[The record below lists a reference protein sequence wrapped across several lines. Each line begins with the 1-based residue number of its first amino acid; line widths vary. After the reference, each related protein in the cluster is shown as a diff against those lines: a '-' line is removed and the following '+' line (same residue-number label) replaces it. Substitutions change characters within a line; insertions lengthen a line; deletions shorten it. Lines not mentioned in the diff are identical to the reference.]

1 MHSSI
6 LWRISALSALLSV
19 ATFTAPAQQNPAQ
32 PSTGDPVADAA
43 RKARAEQK
51 TAPKPKKVFTNDD
64 IPSAAPPSAPAS
76 TDAKNK
82 NATEARGDDKS
93 GQKQADPADDPK
105 TQAYWQK
112 QAKKLRAKLAAA
124 EQELDVLQRELN
136 KDDLQYYPDPQ
147 KSPDAAVQPSPTSTK
162 NDRQGGGQKGRGRIA
177 QAAGGRPGR
186 CRAKSWRRPGLGSL
200 NRYPHPTI
208 PGSGSVGHRN
218 LRPECDREG
227 IPFRFK
233 VFP

>member
-19 ATFTAPAQQNPAQ
+19 AAFTAPAQQNPAQ

-64 IPSAAPPSAPAS
+64 IPSSAPPSAPPA
-76 TDAKNK
+76 TDATNK
-82 NATEARGDDKS
+82 NAAQAQGDDKS
-93 GQKQADPADDPK
+93 GKKTTDPEDDPK
-105 TQAYWQK
+105 TQAYWSK
-112 QAKKLRAKLAAA
+112 RASKLRAKLAAA

-147 KSPDAAVQPSPTSTK
+147 KALMQQYSRSDINEKTAKVAAKKADIESLKQQVADLEDAVRK
-162 NDRQGGGQKGRGRIA
+162 
-177 QAAGGRPGR
+177 AGGDPGWVR
-186 CRAKSWRRPGLGSL
+186 
-200 NRYPHPTI
+200 
-208 PGSGSVGHRN
+208 
-218 LRPECDREG
+218 
-227 IPFRFK
+227 
-233 VFP
+233 